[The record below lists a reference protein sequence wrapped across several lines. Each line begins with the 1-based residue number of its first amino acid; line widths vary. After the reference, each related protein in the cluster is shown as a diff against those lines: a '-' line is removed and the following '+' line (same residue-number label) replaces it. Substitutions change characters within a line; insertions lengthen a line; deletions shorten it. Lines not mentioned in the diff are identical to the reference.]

1 MSLAGM
7 YLRGFTPAEYHITG
21 SEFSGCFL
29 GMVQFNKPNLCILF
43 VWVNFYSNDF
53 NTHLYLFKIMNV
65 QIGMVHNHKSL

>member
-29 GMVQFNKPNLCILF
+29 GMVQFNKPNL
-43 VWVNFYSNDF
+43 
-53 NTHLYLFKIMNV
+53 
-65 QIGMVHNHKSL
+65 